1 MYRRVALPPDILTA
15 ATGAFLTLASIL
27 AVSRYGAPK
36 GLGLTIGGCVFV
48 VLVSCFVL
56 LPHVSVA
63 GTIFYFAMLPT
74 LKVFGSNLL
83 GGTKDVISLA
93 AAAAAL
99 VLVVQRRA
107 GRAPVRIDRAVL
119 VLLAFVAMLYLFD
132 IGGNL
137 SGQSRYGL
145 AWFHGV
151 RLFVEPISLLL
162 VGLSLR
168 DPRRTFRWAASALAV
183 TAVVVAAYGIFQ
195 QALGID
201 RLMAF
206 GYTYGQ
212 EVRQIGPRLRS
223 FGTLEEPFSYAG
235 FLLLAAAVVALR
247 ERLRARSVAIL
258 AFVTLGLL
266 FSYVRTAAVIVVAL
280 AGLFLAQRGNVR
292 SALVLTAAAAIAAA
306 AFIVGGSDVQSQ
318 RAVQVSPNKYLTLNG
333 RTNVWS
339 QALGHSRSTWLLGRG
354 VGAVGTASQRAAE
367 SLTGTTSTSQSAT
380 AKRGTI
386 VDSAYLAIATDIGF
400 IGLAIFLALLGRL
413 LLLSWRFAEAGATEG
428 WVALGLLVVM
438 LFDALTRESL
448 TGFPTAYVGMLLVG
462 LALAS
467 AATRAREE
475 QLPVATP

>member
-1 MYRRVALPPDILTA
+1 MYRRVALPPDVLTA
-15 ATGAFLTLASIL
+15 ATGAFLTLATIL
-27 AVSRYGAPK
+27 AVSRYGAGR

-48 VLVSCFVL
+48 VLVGSFVL

-74 LKVFGSNLL
+74 LKVFGSDLL

-107 GRAPVRIDRAVL
+107 GRAPVRIDRALL
-119 VLLAFVAMLYLFD
+119 VLLAFVAMLYLLD

-137 SGQSRYGL
+137 SGQSSYGL

-151 RLFVEPISLLL
+151 RLFAEPVSLLL

-168 DPRRTFRWAASALAV
+168 DPRRTFQWAARALAV

-195 QALGID
+195 QALGVE
-201 RLMAF
+201 RLVSL

-212 EVRQIGPRLRS
+212 EVRQLGPRLRS
-223 FGTLEEPFSYAG
+223 FGTFEEPFSYAG

-247 ERLRARSVAIL
+247 ERLRPHSVAIL
-258 AFVTLGLL
+258 SFISLGLL
-266 FSYVRTAAVIVVAL
+266 VSYVRTAAVIVVAL
-280 AGLFLAQRGNVR
+280 VGLFLARRGNAR
-292 SALVLTAAAAIAAA
+292 TALVLTAAAAIAAA

-318 RAVQVSPNKYLTLNG
+318 RAVRVSPNKYLTLNG

-339 QALGHSRSTWLLGRG
+339 DALGHSRSTWLLGRG
-354 VGAVGTASQRAAE
+354 VGAVGTASQRANE
-367 SLTGTTSTSQSAT
+367 SLTGAKTQSST
-380 AKRGTI
+380 AKKGTI

-413 LLLSWRFAEAGATEG
+413 LLLSWRFAAAGAAEG

-467 AATRAREE
+467 AAALAREE
-475 QLPVATP
+475 QLPVATQ

>member
-1 MYRRVALPPDILTA
+1 MYRRVALPPDVLTA

-48 VLVSCFVL
+48 VVVSCFVL
-56 LPHVSVA
+56 VPHVSVA

-74 LKVFGSNLL
+74 LKVFGSELL
-83 GGTKDVISLA
+83 GGTKDVISFA
-93 AAAAAL
+93 AASAAL

-119 VLLAFVAMLYLFD
+119 VLLAFVAMMYLLD
-132 IGGNL
+132 IGGNI

-151 RLFVEPISLLL
+151 RLFAEPISLLL

-168 DPRRTFRWAASALAV
+168 DPRRTLRWGASALAV

-195 QALGID
+195 QALGVD
-201 RLMAF
+201 RLMAL

-235 FLLLAAAVVALR
+235 FLLLAVAVVALR
-247 ERLRARSVAIL
+247 ERLRPRSAAIL
-258 AFVTLGLL
+258 AFVSLGLL

-280 AGLFLAQRGNVR
+280 VGLFLAQRGNVR

-306 AFIVGGSDVQSQ
+306 AFIVGGSHVQSQ

-354 VGAVGTASQRAAE
+354 VGAVGTASQRANE
-367 SLTGTTSTSQSAT
+367 SLTGATTQTPT

-400 IGLAIFLALLGRL
+400 LGLAIFLALLGRL
-413 LLLSWRFAEAGATEG
+413 LLLSWRFAEAGAAEG

-467 AATRAREE
+467 AATRVREE
-475 QLPVATP
+475 QLSVAAP

>member
-1 MYRRVALPPDILTA
+1 MYRRVALPPDVLTA

-48 VLVSCFVL
+48 VVVSCFVL

-83 GGTKDVISLA
+83 GGTKDVISFA
-93 AAAAAL
+93 AASAAL

-119 VLLAFVAMLYLFD
+119 VLLAFVAMMYLLD

-151 RLFVEPISLLL
+151 RLFAEPISLLL

-168 DPRRTFRWAASALAV
+168 DPRRTFRWAASALAL

-195 QALGID
+195 QALGVD
-201 RLMAF
+201 RLMAI

-235 FLLLAAAVVALR
+235 FLLLAVAVVALR

-280 AGLFLAQRGNVR
+280 VGLFLAQRGNIR

-354 VGAVGTASQRAAE
+354 VGAVGTASQRANE
-367 SLTGTTSTSQSAT
+367 SLTGATTQTPT
-380 AKRGTI
+380 EKRGTI

-400 IGLAIFLALLGRL
+400 LGLAIFLALLGRL
-413 LLLSWRFAEAGATEG
+413 LLLSWRFAEAGASEG

-467 AATRAREE
+467 AAVRAREE

>member
-1 MYRRVALPPDILTA
+1 MYRRVALPPDVLTA

-48 VLVSCFVL
+48 VVVSCFVL

-74 LKVFGSNLL
+74 LKVFGSGLL

-93 AAAAAL
+93 AASAAL
-99 VLVVQRRA
+99 VLIVQRRA

-119 VLLAFVAMLYLFD
+119 VLLAFVAVLYLLD

-151 RLFVEPISLLL
+151 RLFAEPVSLLL

-168 DPRRTFRWAASALAV
+168 DPRRTFRWAATALAV
-183 TAVVVAAYGIFQ
+183 TAVVVASYGMFQ
-195 QALGID
+195 QVLGID
-201 RLMAF
+201 RLMSI
-206 GYTYGQ
+206 GYTYGA

-235 FLLLAAAVVALR
+235 FLLLAGAVIALR
-247 ERLRARSVAIL
+247 ERLRPSSVAIL
-258 AFVTLGLL
+258 SFVALGLL

-280 AGLFLAQRGNVR
+280 VGLFLARRGNVR

-318 RAVQVSPNKYLTLNG
+318 RAVRVTPNKYLTLNG

-354 VGAVGTASQRAAE
+354 VGAVGTASQRATQ
-367 SLTGTTSTSQSAT
+367 SLTGTKSQSST

-400 IGLAIFLALLGRL
+400 IVLAIFLALLGRL
-413 LLLSWRFAEAGATEG
+413 LLLSWRFAAAGAAEG

-467 AATRAREE
+467 AAARSREE
-475 QLPVATP
+475 QPPVAAL